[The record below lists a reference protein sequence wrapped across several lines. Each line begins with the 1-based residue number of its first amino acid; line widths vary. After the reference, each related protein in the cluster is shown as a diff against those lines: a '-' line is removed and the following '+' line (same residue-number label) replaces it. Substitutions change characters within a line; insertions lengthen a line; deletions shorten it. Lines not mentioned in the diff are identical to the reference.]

1 MSVRHSADFKNKA
14 LFKFVKNK
22 YLLEGSKSRMKM
34 LKNLKNKKGF
44 TLIEIV
50 IVIVIIAI
58 LAAML
63 VPSLLK
69 WVDNANKKSFLEAA
83 NTIKTSTLSNMSE
96 NYGTGGSF
104 APDAEEVQA
113 LVGSGVTIT
122 YDTTNEPT
130 GPVDN
135 GTKNAYTVYYT
146 TADNDLT
153 KMIVANGSYC
163 ATFENSNWTF
173 SDEAGE

>member
-1 MSVRHSADFKNKA
+1 
-14 LFKFVKNK
+14 
-22 YLLEGSKSRMKM
+22 MKM

-83 NTIKTSTLSNMSE
+83 NTVKNSTLTVMTE
-96 NYGTGGSF
+96 AYAADKEFKWDDVT
-104 APDAEEVQA
+104 A
-113 LVGSGVTIT
+113 LVGKSVGTANTDYIVEGGPTDGQKVTSNVLNTIT
-122 YDTTNEPT
+122 I
-130 GPVDN
+130 
-135 GTKNAYTVYYT
+135 KNSKYTVT
-146 TADNDLT
+146 WTEANSSWSDVGDVTAADGN
-153 KMIVANGSYC
+153 
-163 ATFENSNWTF
+163 
-173 SDEAGE
+173 